1 MAMDSRPTPGTRA
14 RAEGASNAMSYMI
27 GAVVIAA
34 LAAVVMMF
42 AFRDETPS
50 GSTATS
56 PGTNAPVTQ
65 PQPSSPPNRN
75 TTTPAQPS
83 TK

>member
-1 MAMDSRPTPGTRA
+1 MSIDNRPTPGSRA
-14 RAEGASNAMSYMI
+14 RAEAAGNAMNYVI

-42 AFRDETPS
+42 AFGDETPS
-50 GSTATS
+50 GPRATS
-56 PGTNAPVTQ
+56 RPNATIPQ
-65 PQPSSPPNRN
+65 PQTTNPPSN